1 MIVDV
6 DNYANPA
13 EPMRRGGTRQ
23 LIRKQNKERTKEE
36 IRGQSYKKLEQWQLR
51 GHEKKKYKKSFLHRM
66 NLYSLGRH

>member
-36 IRGQSYKKLEQWQLR
+36 IRGQSYKKT
-51 GHEKKKYKKSFLHRM
+51 
-66 NLYSLGRH
+66 